1 MGLLVQ
7 IGQLGAED
15 EHFKKSSFF
24 FHTRAT
30 SVHEPQSGARQLRN
44 AGLERRGR
52 AIIEQPGKT
61 PL

>member
-15 EHFKKSSFF
+15 EHFKKTRFF

-30 SVHEPQSGARQLRN
+30 VLYEPQSGA
-44 AGLERRGR
+44 LEVTQVKR
-52 AIIEQPGKT
+52 
-61 PL
+61 